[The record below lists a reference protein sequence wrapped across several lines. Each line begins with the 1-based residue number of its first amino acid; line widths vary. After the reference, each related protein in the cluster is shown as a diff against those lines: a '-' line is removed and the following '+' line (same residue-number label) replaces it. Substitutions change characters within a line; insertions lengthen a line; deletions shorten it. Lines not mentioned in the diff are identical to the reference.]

1 MSSLDGVRT
10 RDVLAG
16 VGVGR
21 EILHEGLPERGAPD
35 FIAGTLKVHRK
46 VKEGIG
52 FPFSF
57 FDDVEMDGFYRL
69 ERHG

>member
-1 MSSLDGVRT
+1 MGGLDGIRA

-16 VGVGR
+16 VGMGR
-21 EILHEGLPERGAPD
+21 EILNKGLPEWGAPD
-35 FIAGTLKVHRK
+35 FIASTLKVHRK

-69 ERHG
+69 